1 MKRNLLHTLSLF
13 LALLLLSSAVLP
25 SFATASAAPEKALFC
40 SACGRE
46 IPPESKFCFYCGN
59 KVTEPV
65 NTPRTFTSG
74 SDMDVGDILVL
85 GSLEL
90 DGYYNGGEAL
100 EWLILEKEGT
110 RLLLVSRYALSFR
123 PFRDETSEGWTWED
137 CSLRAWLNGEFLES
151 AFSEK
156 EQAMILPAT
165 VSADKNP
172 FYDSDPGNP
181 TEDRVF
187 LLSADEANHYFP
199 SAKARICEAW
209 GDPSGNS
216 GHHRP
221 NGRCVWWLRTQGLYT
236 GYPTTVDSSG
246 VVSWNGANNANENVA
261 VRPALW
267 VDLASEAW
275 QTISAENAKRDR
287 VFSDRIRSM
296 GLHDVQDL
304 LAAAQAVEKPGD
316 GDFPHA
322 DRSSIDAQIQL
333 ILDNRDL
340 WYVESSVHPVLFTVT
355 DFDHNGR
362 LEVIYAENY
371 GSGNRTTLG
380 IWEVNSGFTGLN
392 SLGNGITSS
401 FMMTYSDS
409 DSYQDAATPDLI
421 PESAFRDWG
430 DLVTQIN
437 AYYLDPSGTTYYA
450 LRNITGSMESAEEL
464 GECLVLEDGKLRIF
478 PVAWRY
484 RDQFWRSSYY
494 DYQGNPIGSG
504 SFANWESVFKG
515 YNTRPVRLHWISP
528 GFCAFQTLRDAY
540 EAFCNL

>member
-1 MKRNLLHTLSLF
+1 MKRNLRHTLSLL

-25 SFATASAAPEKALFC
+25 SFATAYAAPEEALFC

-59 KVTEPV
+59 KVAAPV
-65 NTPRTFTSG
+65 STPRTFTSG

-100 EWLILEKEGT
+100 EWLVLEKKGT
-110 RLLLVSRYALSFR
+110 RLLLISRYALSFR
-123 PFRDETSEGWTWED
+123 PFCDETSEGGTWED

-156 EQAMILPAT
+156 EQAMILPSA
-165 VSADKNP
+165 VSANKNP

-187 LLSADEANHYFP
+187 LLSADEANRYFP

-209 GDPSGNS
+209 GDPSGNTVC
-216 GHHRP
+216 HRP
-221 NGRCVWWLRTQGLYT
+221 KGSYVWWLRTQGLYT

-246 VVSWNGANNANENVA
+246 AISWNGANNGNENVA

-267 VDLASEAW
+267 IDTASEAW
-275 QTISAENAKRDR
+275 QTISAENAERDR
-287 VFSDRIRSM
+287 IFSERIRSM
-296 GLHDVQDL
+296 GMHDVQDL
-304 LAAAQAVEKPGD
+304 LAAAQAVEKPAD

-322 DRSSIDAQIQL
+322 DRSGIDAQIQL

-340 WYVESSVHPVLFTVT
+340 WYIESGVHPVLFTVT
-355 DFDHNGR
+355 DFDYNGR

-380 IWEVNSGFTGLN
+380 VWEVNSGFTGLD
-392 SLGNGITSS
+392 SLGNGIGSS
-401 FMMTYSDS
+401 FMLTYSDS
-409 DSYQDAATPDLI
+409 DYYQDAATPDLI
-421 PESAFRDWG
+421 PESYYRDWG

-437 AYYLDPSGTTYYA
+437 AYYLDPSGTIYYA
-450 LRNITGSMESAEEL
+450 LRNITGSMESSEEL
-464 GECLVLEDGKLRIF
+464 GECLVLKDGELRIF

-484 RDQFWRSSYY
+484 RDQLWGSSYY

-504 SFANWESVFKG
+504 SFANWESVFEG
-515 YNTRPVRLHWISP
+515 YNTRLVRLHWISP
-528 GFCAFQTLRDAY
+528 GSCAFQTLRDAY